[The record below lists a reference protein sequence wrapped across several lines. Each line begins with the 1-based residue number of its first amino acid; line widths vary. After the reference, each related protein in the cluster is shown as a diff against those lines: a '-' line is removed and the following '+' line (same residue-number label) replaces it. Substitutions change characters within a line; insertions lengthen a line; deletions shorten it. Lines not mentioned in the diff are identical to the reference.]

1 MRKFTVEQAA
11 VACGGVLHGDGAKEI
26 KKVVIDSRQTEEG
39 TLFAAIL
46 GERVDG
52 HDYIESA
59 FSKGACAV
67 ISERD
72 GFENMGGAVIRV
84 NNTTEAIGKIAKAY
98 KELCKVP
105 TVGITGS
112 VGKTTTKDM
121 VAAVMSCL
129 GDCLKTEGNFNNEL
143 GLPLTVFRLSES
155 HKSQVLEM
163 GMSEF
168 GEIHY
173 LADIA
178 RPDVGVI
185 TNIGLSHIENLG
197 SREGILKAKCEIA
210 DFFSEENV
218 LIINNDNDML
228 NTLSKDAVY
237 KTITYGIEK
246 ESDYMAK
253 DIKDMGIDG
262 SSFTAVTP
270 AGEVSV
276 KLSVAGVHNV
286 YNALAAMAVG
296 YSFGIMPEAASEKLA
311 DFKLTAM
318 RMSIEKLK
326 GVTIINDCYN
336 AAPDSVSASL
346 DVLKKSEGRR
356 VAVLGDMFELGD
368 FSEEAHIKVG
378 EKCSE
383 CADVVICAGDMA
395 RNIARETLKK
405 GIKTEYYSTNEEAA
419 VAAGRIVKEGDTVLI
434 KASRGMH
441 FEVVY
446 EEIKKILL

>member
-210 DFFSEENV
+210 DFFSEDNI

-228 NTLSKDAVY
+228 NTLSKDRVY
-237 KTITYGIEK
+237 KIVTYGIENQ
-246 ESDYMAK
+246 SDYMAK
-253 DIKDMGIDG
+253 DIQDMGIDG

-270 AGEVSV
+270 AGEVNV

-368 FSEEAHIKVG
+368 FAEEAHIKVG